1 MQEAEKNFSE
11 ESNMEKKSDQETR
24 RHGAELEKVILQV
37 TWEELQ
43 KARYSRMTMEAVA
56 AKSGTSKNSLYRRW
70 PSRAKIALAALNM
83 YGPKMPEVC
92 SDTGSL
98 REDLIIW
105 LTCLS
110 DYVQKIGPELIH
122 GLFADYFAKTTEQP
136 MNLERHRHIQ
146 DVMKILERAQER
158 GEIKHRQYSPRI
170 LSLPIDL
177 MFNELL
183 YTMTPLSS
191 DSIVEIVDEIFLPLV
206 TK

>member
-1 MQEAEKNFSE
+1 
-11 ESNMEKKSDQETR
+11 MEKKSDQETR
-24 RHGAELEKVILQV
+24 RHGEELEKVILQV
-37 TWEELQ
+37 TWDELQ
-43 KARYSRMTMEAVA
+43 REGYTHTTMEAIA

-70 PSRAKIALAALNM
+70 PSRARIAHAAFSM
-83 YGPKMPEVC
+83 YGPKMPEAC
-92 SDTGSL
+92 QDTGSL
-98 REDLIIW
+98 REDLIVW
-105 LTCLS
+105 LTRLS
-110 DYVQKIGPELIH
+110 DYVQKINPELIH

-158 GEIKHRQYSPRI
+158 GEIKQRQYSPRI

-191 DSIVEIVDEIFLPLV
+191 DSIVEIVDEIFIPLV